1 MSHFQHIRT
10 LLLFVA
16 LPYAVTS
23 LAAQEGGAGAFILVS
38 VEGAVQVK
46 DAAGETLPA
55 GEIVAGKSLFEG
67 QTVITGENSIVV
79 LLLSNGSVTT
89 LNAKSE
95 LLLDKFQQAK
105 FELDPASM
113 VSDLKTEPSTSETKL
128 KLGYGDLTFNV
139 KKLNAGSSFDIESP
153 VGSAGI
159 RGTDGQMVVT
169 VDPQTGNFSGGL
181 NMLSGAVAFTSPAGN
196 LVNVPAGQAVQAQAT
211 PTGQQVGQVQEAPVP
226 PQVTQKMT
234 QTTTE
239 AKATTAEIRMG
250 QVTAAVAEVEQ
261 KIQRAP
267 PRKNSDGK
275 KPEKKPGDKPKE
287 KPSSKGEGK
296 ERKLIQRRVAPKRES
311 AEELLETDD
320 KASLAQQGII
330 VKDPKEAKKLKS
342 LGLKSDELAQL
353 RKVSDKDRK
362 ELLAGG
368 NLSDVKKNVR
378 ERVEKEDFIDKLK
391 AKDPSVGR
399 TLNLDSLS
407 RDEVEHLSNLGNSDR
422 KKLLKSGNKDQILEG
437 IQKEVEK
444 EKIKQMDLAP
454 DDLVVISSYSPPLQ
468 KRLRE
473 DIEPDLVQSLL
484 KLRMKEEEMALAIAD
499 LHDARIEDVLPVT
512 ISPTHLPIEDISAQL
527 RELMA
532 LTQENGNPE
541 IVDILL
547 NIGGGKL
554 DEMLLELGRQANAIL
569 SPVQVSGTLD
579 HSRVFSIDQ
588 LQENIFYTEPV
599 ALADIFF
606 HDDMDS
612 PLFSHVSK
620 SSQVSGILDLS
631 DFYEIGQ
638 YLSISATQHIELSGN
653 IEIDPVHA
661 DQETYLSFLSSETL
675 GISPRT
681 SVVFFGDNLHIGAWE
696 SMEVVNVSME
706 SGRDLTIQ
714 TMEDLFIQDSTLRV
728 REGDSIHISAQRDLM
743 LNEVAFSNN
752 LREIYMQATTID
764 LMNIN
769 FPGGSQVNMATM
781 YGGVDGKYPTFGASQ
796 RAVGRVNFIN
806 NVSYDK
812 NLMKNP
818 IQFDKFGQNIQ
829 IQVRKP

>member
-1 MSHFQHIRT
+1 MILST
-10 LLLFVA
+10 LNYRQIYPLLA
-16 LPYAVTS
+16 LLGFLCAGLS
-23 LAAQEGGAGAFILVS
+23 LSAQEAGAGAFILVS
-38 VEGAVQVK
+38 VEGNVQVN
-46 DAAGETLPA
+46 DAAGDPLPA

-67 QTVITGENSIVV
+67 QTVVTGENSKVV

-89 LNAKSE
+89 LSAKSE
-95 LLLDKFQQAK
+95 LLLDKFRQAK
-105 FELDPASM
+105 FELDPDAM

-128 KLGYGDLTFNV
+128 KLGYGDLVFNV

-181 NMLSGAVAFTSPAGN
+181 NMLAGAVAFTSPSGN
-196 LVNVPAGQAVQAQAT
+196 LINVPAGQAVQAQAT

-239 AKATTAEIRMG
+239 AKATTAEVRVA
-250 QVTAAVAEVEQ
+250 QVTEAVQEVEQ

-267 PRKNSDGK
+267 PRKKSNGE
-275 KPEKKPGDKPKE
+275 KPEKKPGE
-287 KPSSKGEGK
+287 KPPAKGEAK
-296 ERKLIQRRVAPKRES
+296 ERKQARGRQAPKRES
-311 AEELLETDD
+311 VEELLETDD

-330 VKDPKEAKKLKS
+330 VKDSVEAKKLKS
-342 LGLKSDELAQL
+342 LGLKPDDFVQL

-368 NLSDVKKNVR
+368 NLTDVKKNVR
-378 ERVEKEDFIDKLK
+378 ERVEKENFIDKLK
-391 AKDPSVGR
+391 AKDSSVSKK
-399 TLNLDSLS
+399 LNLDSLS
-407 RDEVEHLSNLGNSDR
+407 RDEVEHLSKLGNADR
-422 KKLLKSGNKDQILEG
+422 KKLLKSGNTNQILED

-444 EKIKQMDLAP
+444 EKIKQMDLGAE
-454 DDLVVISSYSPPLQ
+454 DLGVISSYSTSLQ

-484 KLRMKEEEMALAIAD
+484 KLRMKEAEMALAVED
-499 LHDARIEDVLPVT
+499 LHGARIEDVLPVT
-512 ISPTHLPIEDISAQL
+512 VSPTHSPVEDTNAPL

-547 NIGGGKL
+547 NLGGGKL

-569 SPVQVSGTLD
+569 SPVQISGALD
-579 HSRVFSIDQ
+579 RSRVFSTEQ
-588 LQENIFYTEPV
+588 LRENLFYTEPV

-606 HDDMDS
+606 HDDMDP

-631 DFYEIGQ
+631 DFYESGQ
-638 YLSISATQHIELSGN
+638 YLSISATQHLELSGN

-696 SMEVVNVSME
+696 SMEVFNVSME
-706 SGRDLTIQ
+706 SGRNLTIQ
-714 TMEDLFIQDSTLRV
+714 TMEDLFIQDSSLRV
-728 REGDSIHISAQRDLM
+728 REGDSIHMSAQRDLM
-743 LNEVAFSNN
+743 LNGVEFSNK

-781 YGGVDGKYPTFGASQ
+781 YGGVDGKYPTFGANQ
-796 RAVGRVNFIN
+796 REVGRVNFIN
-806 NVSYDK
+806 NVRYDK
-812 NLMKNP
+812 NLMNNRT
-818 IQFDKFGQNIQ
+818 QFDKFGQNIQ
-829 IQVRKP
+829 IQVRQP